1 MIKIT
6 TNIVVSNIV
15 MSGNQNKLRVITI
28 EIEE

>member
-6 TNIVVSNIV
+6 TNIVDSNIV